1 MAIVS
6 RRFYRDSVA
15 GLRAGI
21 KEIRY
26 NIKRVFRGITKW
38 FNVMIQSWNT
48 IFFGFLAFGGFYLLT
63 KGNFIVGAILLLIGF
78 GGAWFCLRQAQKWN
92 EVKNEDIP
100 DIKQNIW
107 KRKKE

>member
-1 MAIVS
+1 M
-6 RRFYRDSVA
+6 
-15 GLRAGI
+15 
-21 KEIRY
+21 
-26 NIKRVFRGITKW
+26 RGITKW

-92 EVKNEDIP
+92 EVKKRRYSRHQAEYLEAEKG
-100 DIKQNIW
+100 IKFFLEKMHIFDV
-107 KRKKE
+107 

>member
-1 MAIVS
+1 M
-6 RRFYRDSVA
+6 
-15 GLRAGI
+15 
-21 KEIRY
+21 
-26 NIKRVFRGITKW
+26 RGITKW
-38 FNVMIQSWNT
+38 FNVMIQSWNS
-48 IFFGFLAFGGFYLLT
+48 IYFGFLAFG
-63 KGNFIVGAILLLIGF
+63 GF

>member
-1 MAIVS
+1 M
-6 RRFYRDSVA
+6 R
-15 GLRAGI
+15 
-21 KEIRY
+21 E
-26 NIKRVFRGITKW
+26 ITKW

-63 KGNFIVGAILLLIGF
+63 KGNFIAGAILLLIGF

-107 KRKKE
+107 KRKKGRIVKLSATPLRNRPHMVFCSQGTS

>member
-1 MAIVS
+1 M
-6 RRFYRDSVA
+6 
-15 GLRAGI
+15 
-21 KEIRY
+21 
-26 NIKRVFRGITKW
+26 RGITKW

-100 DIKQNIW
+100 DIKRNIW

>member
-1 MAIVS
+1 MTEKLS
-6 RRFYRDSVA
+6 
-15 GLRAGI
+15 I
-21 KEIRY
+21 KTMELCI
-26 NIKRVFRGITKW
+26 
-38 FNVMIQSWNT
+38 
-48 IFFGFLAFGGFYLLT
+48 A
-63 KGNFIVGAILLLIGF
+63 GAILLLIGF

>member
-1 MAIVS
+1 M
-6 RRFYRDSVA
+6 
-15 GLRAGI
+15 
-21 KEIRY
+21 
-26 NIKRVFRGITKW
+26 RGITKW

-63 KGNFIVGAILLLIGF
+63 KGNFIAGAILLLIGF
-78 GGAWFCLRQAQKWN
+78 GLQDSLLPI
-92 EVKNEDIP
+92 VTNEDIP